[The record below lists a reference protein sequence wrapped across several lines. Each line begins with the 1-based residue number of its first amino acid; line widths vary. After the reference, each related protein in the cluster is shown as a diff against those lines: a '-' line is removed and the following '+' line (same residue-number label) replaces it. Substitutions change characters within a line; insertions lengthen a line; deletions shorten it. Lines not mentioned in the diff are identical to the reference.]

1 MNPFMLPPW
10 GRTARHAFPASQT
23 RRATVL
29 VKQWIGLALALLL
42 TINISTASDG
52 LTLGKGLTPLGG
64 EMAGNAA
71 GSIPAWS
78 GGITR
83 PPPEYQGAGTRHI
96 DPYASDRPLFSIT
109 RANLNLYRARLT
121 PGQVAMFEA
130 YPESY
135 QMPIYPT
142 RRSGSAPQWVY
153 DNARRNAKKARLIDG
168 GNGFADAYGAIP
180 FPIPKKGIQAVW
192 NHIARYR
199 GHYVVRRASEVA
211 VQRDGSFKPVTSRQE
226 ILFRFY
232 DPHGSFASLDNVLFY
247 YLSFTQC
254 QARMTDSAVLVHETL
269 DQVQEPRQAWAY
281 STGQRRV
288 RRAPS
293 LAYDL
298 PIPASEGLR
307 TADDTD
313 MFNGSPD
320 RYDWELLGK
329 REIYIPYN
337 NYRISSPDIS
347 YRQLL
352 QVGHLNPAYTWH
364 ELHRVWVVE
373 GTLKPSARH
382 VYSRRTLYLDE
393 DSWQAAIVDQYD
405 GRGHLWRVSMA
416 YLKNYY
422 ELPTTWSALDVFH
435 DLQARRY
442 HVQNLDNQESGTSDF
457 SQPVPP
463 ANAFKP
469 VALRRSGVR

>member
-1 MNPFMLPPW
+1 MFMKHLM
-10 GRTARHAFPASQT
+10 GVAL
-23 RRATVL
+23 VL
-29 VKQWIGLALALLL
+29 LIAINTSLAGDVTLLG
-42 TINISTASDG
+42 SR
-52 LTLGKGLTPLGG
+52 LTPLGG
-64 EMAGNAA
+64 EMAGNDA

-83 PPPEYQGAGTRHI
+83 PPPGYKGSGTRHV
-96 DPYASDRPLFSIT
+96 DPYAADKPLFTIT
-109 RANLNLYRARLT
+109 HANLEHYRARLT
-121 PGQVAMFEA
+121 PGQVAMFET
-130 YPESY
+130 YPDTY

-153 DNARRNAKKARLIDG
+153 DNTRRNAEKARLIAD
-168 GNGFADAYGAIP
+168 GNGFVDAYGGIP
-180 FPIPKKGIQAVW
+180 FPVPEKGIQAIW

-199 GHYVVRRASEVA
+199 GHYVVRKASEVA
-211 VQRDGSFKPVTSRQE
+211 IQRDGSVKPVITRQE

-232 DPHGSFASLDNVLFY
+232 DPRGSFASLDNVLFY

-254 QARMTDSAVLVHETL
+254 PARMTDSAVLVHETL

-281 STGQRRV
+281 NAGQGRV

-298 PIPASEGLR
+298 PIPASDGQR

-320 RYDWELLGK
+320 RYEWTLMGK
-329 REIYIPYN
+329 REVYIPYN
-337 NYRISSPDIS
+337 NYRISSPDIA

-352 QVGHLNPAYTWH
+352 QVGHINPAYTRH

-373 GTLKPSARH
+373 GRLKPTARH

-405 GRGHLWRVSMA
+405 GRGQLWRVSMA

-442 HVQNLDNQESGTSDF
+442 HVQNLENQAPGTSDF
-457 SQPVPP
+457 SQPVPG

-469 VALRRSGVR
+469 AALRRTGFR